1 MSGVSVLFWCVLFFS
16 GSAEADGSWRFS
28 VGTPIPTPT
37 LTPTVGGAGKI
48 KLLQEG
54 LDRQTNQVSVLQEQ
68 VRKLEAELAH
78 QAASNAQQAQQSSG
92 SEQRLQEALQALQ
105 VKSRQVKNSTLFLGV
120 SLSGHLG
127 DLLGD
132 LLGLDLTWFV

>member
-1 MSGVSVLFWCVLFFS
+1 M
-16 GSAEADGSWRFS
+16 
-28 VGTPIPTPT
+28 
-37 LTPTVGGAGKI
+37 
-48 KLLQEG
+48 
-54 LDRQTNQVSVLQEQ
+54 LQEQ